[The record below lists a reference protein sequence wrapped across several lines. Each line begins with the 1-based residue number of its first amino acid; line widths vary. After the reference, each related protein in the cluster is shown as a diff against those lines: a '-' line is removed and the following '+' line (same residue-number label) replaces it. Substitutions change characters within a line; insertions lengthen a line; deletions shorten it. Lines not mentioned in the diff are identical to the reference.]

1 MMDPTR
7 RRVDDASPG
16 DDGGKHRENVS
27 RPENGIVR
35 RRRKRGTGKR
45 RVVYG
50 GVRLPGLAL
59 AAPRCRQFLRDGG
72 VYR

>member
-16 DDGGKHRENVS
+16 DDGGKRRGNVS
-27 RPENGIVR
+27 RPESGVA
-35 RRRKRGTGKR
+35 RRKRGPGKR
-45 RVVYG
+45 RVVHG

-59 AAPRCRQFLRDGG
+59 AAARCRQFLRDGG